1 MQTYLRLDLKMGQ
14 FQSVEKEKQQEIH
27 EDQENIKIDIQK
39 IRVDNDPRS
48 PNGNIRRTPI
58 RFLPKY
64 GSTYV
69 SLSSSKRGGTC
80 DPRSPNK
87 EIQRTPIRS
96 STEKWAEAKEI
107 EVVPHKLFPLQD
119 DKDRDSREPLSTK
132 N

>member
-1 MQTYLRLDLKMGQ
+1 MGQ
-14 FQSVEKEKQQEIH
+14 FHSVEEEKQQETR
-27 EDQENIKIDIQK
+27 EDQENIKTDVQK
-39 IRVDNDPRS
+39 IRVDHDPRS

-58 RFLPKY
+58 RFFPKY

-96 STEKWAEAKEI
+96 GTEKWAGPKET
-107 EVVPHKLFPLQD
+107 EVVPHKLFPLPD
-119 DKDRDSREPLSTK
+119 DNGRESREPLSTK

>member
-1 MQTYLRLDLKMGQ
+1 MGQ
-14 FQSVEKEKQQEIH
+14 FQSVEKEKQQETH
-27 EDQENIKIDIQK
+27 EDQENIIDIQK
-39 IRVDNDPRS
+39 IQVDHDPRS

-64 GSTYV
+64 GSTCV
-69 SLSSSKRGGTC
+69 SLSSSKRRGAC

-87 EIQRTPIRS
+87 DIQRTPIRS
-96 STEKWAEAKEI
+96 DVEKWAGPKEI

-119 DKDRDSREPLSTK
+119 DNDKDSRDPLSPK